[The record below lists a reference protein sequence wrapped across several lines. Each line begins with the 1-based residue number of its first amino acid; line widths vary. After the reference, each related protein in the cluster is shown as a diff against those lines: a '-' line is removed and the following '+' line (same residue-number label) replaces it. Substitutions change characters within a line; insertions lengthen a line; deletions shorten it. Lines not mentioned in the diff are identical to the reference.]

1 MGKNVPRVV
10 LSKSPEVFIQSGFDF
25 EGRDLFFE
33 GNSDEISKKI
43 IESAGW
49 TECLERIIEEKNQLD
64 K

>member
-25 EGRDLFFE
+25 EGRDLIFE

-43 IESAGW
+43 MG
-49 TECLERIIEEKNQLD
+49 
-64 K
+64 